1 MPVNFEE
8 ADKAIR
14 SAAKVEA
21 GSHNRNMMTGWFGA
35 ALKEEDSWN
44 EHGFANEAAY
54 RDAVGVSKN
63 VWGRYV
69 RIASGFLRLPV
80 EDFSKMSAEN
90 AEALGSLPIDKRN
103 DFTWVFNAITMKAEE
118 FKKLVLEA
126 KAAAAGVEPKDMR
139 VKFSLPLFEAQR
151 AVIKS
156 GIKEFA
162 REHQIKDEGTAL
174 EWLVLEYSE
183 RNTFRRF
190 IQEQVPKLRLAFESS
205 DPDHYHLALGMHLV
219 ALNKMLE
226 NLKG

>member
-8 ADKAIR
+8 ADRAIR

-21 GSHNRNMMTGWFGA
+21 GSGNRNMEIGWYGA
-35 ALKEEDSWN
+35 ALKEENRWS
-44 EHGFANEAAY
+44 EHGFPNEAAY
-54 RDAVGVSKN
+54 RDASGVSRSS
-63 VWGRYV
+63 WGRYV
-69 RIASGFLRLPV
+69 RIASGFLHLPV
-80 EDFSKMSAEN
+80 EDFVKMSAEN
-90 AEALGSLPIDKRN
+90 AEALGSLPFDKRN

-118 FKKLVLEA
+118 FKKKVLEA
-126 KAAAAGVEPKDMR
+126 KASAAGIEPKDMR
-139 VKFSLPLFEAQR
+139 VKYSLPCFEVQR
-151 AVIKS
+151 TIITAAVD
-156 GIKEFA
+156 EFA
-162 REHQIKDEGTAL
+162 KQHEIKDRGTAL

-183 RNTFRRF
+183 RNTFRKF